1 MKILK
6 KLILGTCL
14 ISATMY
20 ANAATTTIEGNVTA
34 DNDFIVVHSQGSVNN
49 VVHRG
54 AYGVQWKKIEAFK
67 FNVNN
72 SASAI
77 ESCSVSVIA
86 WGDGSRDQGFAG
98 IFKGDHAVYTGS
110 GVFRA
115 HQSNITSS
123 GWAQNGGPSAAQIST
138 LVNAQKNLPYTMN
151 NGNVASGTA
160 PWIALNF
167 PLANMVNTNLFR
179 WIWSTSNK
187 SKPTYSIFTA
197 PCDKLVKPVSVAV
210 HMPGEHFQC
219 YNVEKADRLPEET
232 IMIADQFGKTTAV
245 LGKPVLLCNP
255 STKIHNKQEFKMLN
269 PKRHLVCYN
278 YVKQNKVKSQNL
290 FINNQFAP
298 DNIVSGQ
305 RELFC
310 VPSSK
315 KHAIPT
321 RPRPVGGVAVSKP
334 VTLNKINNE

>member
-20 ANAATTTIEGNVTA
+20 ANAGTTTIEGNVTA

-54 AYGVQWKKIEAFK
+54 AHGMQWKKIEAFK
-67 FNVNN
+67 FAVNN
-72 SASAI
+72 SASAM

-86 WGDGSRDQGFAG
+86 WGDGSSAQGFAG
-98 IFKGDHAVYTGS
+98 IFKGDHTVYTGS

-115 HQSNITSS
+115 HQSDIAST
-123 GWAQNGGPSAAQIST
+123 GWAQSGGPNAAQITT
-138 LVNAQKNLPYTMN
+138 LINAQTSLPYTMN
-151 NGNVASGTA
+151 NGTVASGTP
-160 PWIALNF
+160 PWMALNF
-167 PLANMVNTNLFR
+167 PLANVVNTKLFR

-187 SKPTYSIFTA
+187 RKRTYSVFTA
-197 PCDKLVKPVSVAV
+197 PCAKLVKPVSIAV
-210 HMPGEHFQC
+210 NMPGEHFQC

-232 IMIADQFGKTTAV
+232 ITIADQFGKTRAV

-255 STKIHNKQEFKMLN
+255 SHKIHNKKEFKILN
-269 PKRHLVCYN
+269 QKRHLVCYN

-290 FINNQFAP
+290 LINNQFAP

-315 KHAIPT
+315 KHVRPI
-321 RPRPVGGVAVSKP
+321 RPRPVEDMAVLKP
-334 VTLNKINNE
+334 AKLNRINN